1 MAWLY
6 LAIAIIAEV
15 IATAALKASDGFSN
29 STASTVCIIGY
40 GIAFYL
46 LSIVVKTVPIG
57 LAYAIW
63 SGAGIVLIAAVG
75 AIWFKQI
82 PDTPALIGMGLIIA
96 GVLIINLFSKTVSH

>member
-6 LAIAIIAEV
+6 LAIAIVAEV
-15 IATAALKASDGFSN
+15 VATAALKASDGFNN
-29 STASTVCIIGY
+29 SVASTVCIVGY

-57 LAYAIW
+57 VAYAIW

-75 AIWFKQI
+75 ALWFKQV
-82 PDTPALIGMGLIIA
+82 PDLPAVLGMVLIIA
-96 GVLIINLFSKTVSH
+96 GVLVINLFSKTVSH